1 MFTAKPRFFAVV
13 TAVDLTD
20 DPAAQVAANRARR
33 HCNDMNDDTHTP
45 LKRSIV
51 LIGLM
56 GAGKSSIGRRLAKCL
71 GMPFFDADQEIETA
85 AGCSVAEIFEVYG
98 EPAFRDVEEK
108 VINRLLNDEPCVLA
122 TGGGA
127 YMNPRTRQQVAVK
140 GVSVWLRASLDVLFE
155 RTGRRKGR
163 PLLDN
168 ADRRETLSKLIA
180 ERYPVYEAADIVI
193 ETGSEGIEVTT
204 ARVLDALNDTKPS
217 GTRAPAPC

>member
-1 MFTAKPRFFAVV
+1 
-13 TAVDLTD
+13 
-20 DPAAQVAANRARR
+20 
-33 HCNDMNDDTHTP
+33 MNDDTHTP
-45 LKRSIV
+45 LERPIV

-56 GAGKSSIGRRLAKCL
+56 GAGKSSVGRRLAKSL
-71 GMPFFDADQEIETA
+71 EMPFFDADQEIEAA

-98 EPAFRDVEEK
+98 ESAFRDVEEK

-127 YMNPRTRQQVAVK
+127 YMNPDTRQRIADK
-140 GVSVWLRASLDVLFE
+140 AVSVWLRASLDVLFE

-168 ADRRETLSKLIA
+168 TDRRETLSRLID
-180 ERYPVYEAADIVI
+180 ERYPVYEAADVVI

-204 ARVLDALNDTKPS
+204 ARVLDALSDAKRA
-217 GTRAPAPC
+217 GTRAAAPC

>member
-1 MFTAKPRFFAVV
+1 
-13 TAVDLTD
+13 
-20 DPAAQVAANRARR
+20 
-33 HCNDMNDDTHTP
+33 MNTDTHTP
-45 LKRSIV
+45 PQRSIV

-56 GAGKSSIGRRLAKCL
+56 GAGKSSIGRRLAKSL
-71 GMPFFDADQEIETA
+71 GMAFYDADHEIEA
-85 AGCSVAEIFEVYG
+85 AADCSVAEIFEVYG

-127 YMNPRTRQQVAVK
+127 YMNPRTRQHIAVK

-168 ADRRETLSKLIA
+168 SDRRETLSRLID
-180 ERYPVYEAADIVI
+180 ERYPVYEGADIVI

-204 ARVLDALNDTKPS
+204 ARVLDALSEATPA
-217 GTRAPAPC
+217 GTEAAAPC